1 MAEPVASN
9 RRIVL
14 ARRPDATLQHGD
26 LRLEQV
32 PRPQPGDGELLLQTL
47 WLSLDPYMRGR
58 MNAAA
63 SYAEPVAIDAVMVG
77 ATVSRVVESRHAHY
91 SVGDPVLGASGWPEY
106 AVFAGQGLSK
116 LAPALPR
123 PSLLPGPLGRPGTP
137 PFRG

>member
-77 ATVSRVVESRHAHY
+77 ATVSRVVESRHANYRSEEHT
-91 SVGDPVLGASGWPEY
+91 SELQSLMRNSY
-106 AVFAGQGLSK
+106 AVFCLQK
-116 LAPALPR
+116 KKKQ
-123 PSLLPGPLGRPGTP
+123 
-137 PFRG
+137 

>member
-58 MNAAA
+58 MNAVA

-77 ATVSRVVESRHAHY
+77 AIVSRVVESRPANFA
-91 SVGDPVLGASGWPEY
+91 VGALVFGASGWQVY
-106 AVFAGQGLSK
+106 AARSAAHTSEIQ
-116 LAPALPR
+116 
-123 PSLLPGPLGRPGTP
+123 SLMRN
-137 PFRG
+137 